1 MFLAL
6 WSVFCT
12 AEAGESS
19 IEVSVRRQFP
29 TWRSRGVTSG
39 VLFWLAARWAKPIN
53 IALLMA
59 HFFGNKIS
67 FNFAITAG

>member
-6 WSVFCT
+6 WSAFCN
-12 AEAGESS
+12 GRGWGSS

-39 VLFWLAARWAKPIN
+39 VLFWLAARRAKPIN